1 MFDGCPGKKKTLVM
15 DTLALKGKFGLAWFA
30 LCCYLR
36 YRRFFVK
43 KVFGGVEIKK
53 YSYLVLEREKISI

>member
-1 MFDGCPGKKKTLVM
+1 M

-43 KVFGGVEIKK
+43 KVFGGVEIKNI
-53 YSYLVLEREKISI
+53 VI